1 MQLAQQWHRIS
12 TNVRF
17 LTGSLLLPEY
27 AAALAERL
35 FLTPP
40 APRLPQSTF
49 FDFLDAHAS
58 FVDYRGRSLA
68 TWRWGPRD
76 ARAVLL
82 AHGWGGYAAQMRGFV
97 PRLLAE

>member
-1 MQLAQQWHRIS
+1 MTLSSALHRIS

-40 APRLPQSTF
+40 APQLPQSTF
-49 FDFLDAHAS
+49 FDFLDAHS
-58 FVDYRGRSLA
+58 SYVEYRGRNLA
-68 TWRWGPRD
+68 APELPHP
-76 ARAVLL
+76 APL
-82 AHGWGGYAAQMRGFV
+82 Y
-97 PRLLAE
+97 

>member
-1 MQLAQQWHRIS
+1 MYIAHQLHRIS

-40 APRLPQSTF
+40 APRLRQSTF
-49 FDFLDAHAS
+49 FDFLDARSS
-58 FVDYRGRSLA
+58 FLEYRGRNIA
-68 TWRWGPRD
+68 T
-76 ARAVLL
+76 
-82 AHGWGGYAAQMRGFV
+82 
-97 PRLLAE
+97 